1 MVVVTRLPQCR
12 RRQSD
17 RNVGVAVVVVVVAVV
32 AALVVVVVMVVMV
45 VADGWLRNK
54 GLTAGR
60 PVTGGLAD
68 YC

>member
-32 AALVVVVVMVVMV
+32 AALVVVVVVMV